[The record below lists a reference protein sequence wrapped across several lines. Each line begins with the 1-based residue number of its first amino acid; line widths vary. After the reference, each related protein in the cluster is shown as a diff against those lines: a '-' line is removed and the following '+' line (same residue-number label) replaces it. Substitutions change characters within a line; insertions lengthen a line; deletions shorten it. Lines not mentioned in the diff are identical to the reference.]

1 MMSLRNGTAVA
12 IILSIAFVLVAVA
25 TRDSLPGFA
34 SDTGT
39 TVSTPV
45 DQQSQAQQ
53 PADTVVDGQTGQTAS
68 LGLDPAMSEPAYASE
83 SDSYA
88 YYDDDDDWDDDDY
101 DDDDDDDDD
110 DHHDDDHHDRHHE
123 DDDDD

>member
-1 MMSLRNGTAVA
+1 MSLRNGTAVA

-34 SDTGT
+34 SDTAT
-39 TVSTPV
+39 SVSTPV
-45 DQQSQAQQ
+45 DEQSQAQQ

-68 LGLDPAMSEPAYASE
+68 LGLDPALSEPAYASE

-88 YYDDDDDWDDDDY
+88 YYGDDDYDDDEDY
-101 DDDDDDDDD
+101 DDDDDDDDHHGD
-110 DHHDDDHHDRHHE
+110 DHHDDDHE